1 MAERAS
7 NSWAGAIYKFFRS
20 VKLAI
25 VLILI
30 ITFTS
35 IISTF
40 IPQNKEIIFY
50 AEKYSAFISWLIL
63 ITGFNSFFKSFIFI
77 VPSGLFFINLSVCT
91 FDRLKG
97 RIQRKAK
104 KRFGPDI
111 LHIGLLIL
119 LIGGMITF
127 VGRTEAFVRMEEGN
141 QISLTGGYTL
151 TLKDFEFLKY
161 ENGRPKDWIS
171 TVMLEKDGE
180 IIKKSFAIEVNRPLK
195 AGNKK
200 IYQISYTVKNILFLS
215 DPEGTIYQLK
225 PGQMIPVGEDG
236 MIFKD
241 VITNPVNQDNSTVI
255 FEKLVDQ
262 KVVELVNLS
271 VSDKIDIYTIAG
283 MDTKMSTG
291 LQIVSDPGYYTVLIG
306 LILLTIGL
314 FLTYYQKLGDDK
326 L

>member
-1 MAERAS
+1 MRES
-7 NSWAGAIYKFFRS
+7 SKLNLIGKIYKFFRS

-40 IPQNKEIIFY
+40 IPQNREASFY
-50 AEKYSAFISWLIL
+50 IEAYSRIASRLIL
-63 ITGFNSFFKSFIFI
+63 STGFDSFFKSFIFI
-77 VPSGLFFINLSVCT
+77 FPSILFFVNLAVCT
-91 FDRLKG
+91 FDRLTG
-97 RIQRKAK
+97 RLKRKVK

-119 LIGGMITF
+119 IVGGIITF
-127 VGRTEAFVRMEEGN
+127 TGRTEAFVKMAEGEK
-141 QISLTGGYTL
+141 ISLTGGYTL
-151 TLKDFEFLKY
+151 TLKSFDFLKY

-171 TVMLEKDGE
+171 TVMLEKDGQ
-180 IIKKSFAIEVNRPLK
+180 IVHDSFAIEVNRPLK

-200 IYQISYTVKNILFLS
+200 IYQSSYTVTNILYIS
-215 DPEGTIYQLK
+215 DPAETVYRLK
-225 PGQMIPVGEDG
+225 SGQIIPVGDDG
-236 MIFKD
+236 MIFRD
-241 VITNPVNQDNSTVI
+241 ILADPSNPGNFTAI
-255 FEKLVDQ
+255 FERWAGHEVT
-262 KVVELVNLS
+262 ERVNLS
-271 VSDKIDIYTIAG
+271 VSDKIDIYTITG
-283 MDTKMSTG
+283 MDTSISTG